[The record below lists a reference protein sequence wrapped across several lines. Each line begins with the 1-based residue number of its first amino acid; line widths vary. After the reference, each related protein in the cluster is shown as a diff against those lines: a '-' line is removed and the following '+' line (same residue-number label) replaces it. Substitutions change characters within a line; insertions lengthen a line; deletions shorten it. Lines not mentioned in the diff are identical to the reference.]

1 MVGQLHL
8 FGVKRQT
15 VMRHIVQEDFA
26 ERDSANQQEFHSRS
40 ESVRR
45 TQVGF
50 ERRFCGALLL
60 LIVAIVVMVSV
71 FLTHLS
77 DPLGERFDGHVAIDS
92 ANGAGQEKPMTLQPT
107 AVAAWL
113 NQRDFLFTRLS
124 PFLNR
129 HSINSIAKEETG
141 KMKLEDRQMLID
153 EDYPQANTKWL
164 ETRPGEHCLIRISAK
179 DTHGL
184 YSLVE
189 ILSDPGDGT
198 PMHIHESEDEQ
209 IVVLEGTARIAYGDK
224 VFDAHVGDV
233 VTLRKGIPH
242 AWGNRSS
249 AQLRIAVL
257 ASPGGVE
264 EILDLIAKSSPADIP
279 AIAERFHVRNIGP
292 TPF

>member
-1 MVGQLHL
+1 MTAREGEIMKVSTN
-8 FGVKRQT
+8 QT
-15 VMRHIVQEDFA
+15 GNAIHRGTWVA
-26 ERDSANQQEFHSRS
+26 RDTGPAKARS
-40 ESVRR
+40 ITRS
-45 TQVGF
+45 GF
-50 ERRFCGALLL
+50 ERKFCGVLLL
-60 LIVAIVVMVSV
+60 LIVATIVMVSV
-71 FLTHLS
+71 FLAHLS
-77 DPLGERFDGHVAIDS
+77 SRLGERFDGHVAIDS
-92 ANGAGQEKPMTLQPT
+92 ANGAGQEKPKILQPA

-113 NQRDFLFTRLS
+113 NQSDSLFTLLS
-124 PFLNR
+124 PFLNG
-129 HSINSIAKEETG
+129 HSINPQTKEETE
-141 KMKLEDRQMLID
+141 KMKPDDRQALTD
-153 EDYPQANTKWL
+153 EDYPQAKTKWL

-189 ILSDPGDGT
+189 IVSDPGDGT
-198 PMHIHESEDEQ
+198 PMHVHEREDEQ

-224 VFDAHVGDV
+224 VFDAHAGDV

-257 ASPGGVE
+257 AAPGGVE

-279 AIAERFHVRNIGP
+279 ALAKRFHVRNIGK